1 MKKNSKIKKKI
12 NLIIS
17 EVLKISV
24 DKINDDIEMNK
35 VPQWDSVGQ
44 LLIISSLED
53 GFKIR
58 FSSSEISKLIDL
70 RSITKIIES
79 KILKR

>member
-1 MKKNSKIKKKI
+1 MKKNSKIKKNI